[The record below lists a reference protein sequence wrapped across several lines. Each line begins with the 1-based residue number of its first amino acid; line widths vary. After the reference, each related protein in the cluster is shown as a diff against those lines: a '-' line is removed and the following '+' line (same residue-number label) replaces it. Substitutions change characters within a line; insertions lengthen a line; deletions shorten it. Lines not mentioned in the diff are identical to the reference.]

1 MKRMSERRKFSDYEK
16 KSVYAKCNGTCAICG
31 NPVKYKKM
39 TIDHIVPLSKG
50 GTNGMDNLQLA
61 CKRCNLMKSDFS
73 TEEFLVDTP
82 TAKAMGFL
90 FLRPLHCRKEIGR
103 ASCRERV

>member
-1 MKRMSERRKFSDYEK
+1 MSKRRKFSDYEK

-61 CKRCNLMKSDFS
+61 CKRCNLMKADF
-73 TEEFLVDTP
+73 TAEEFVEKIHEISKHHRLVKIKSMF
-82 TAKAMGFL
+82 AK
-90 FLRPLHCRKEIGR
+90 ENI
-103 ASCRERV
+103 

>member
-1 MKRMSERRKFSDYEK
+1 MSERRKFSDYEK

-73 TEEFLVDTP
+73 TEEFLDKIREISKHHRFV
-82 TAKAMGFL
+82 KMKSMFV
-90 FLRPLHCRKEIGR
+90 KEI
-103 ASCRERV
+103 V

>member
-1 MKRMSERRKFSDYEK
+1 MAERRKFSDYEK
-16 KSVYAKCNGTCAICG
+16 KSVSAKCNGTCAICG

-61 CKRCNLMKSDFS
+61 CKRCNLMKADF
-73 TEEFLVDTP
+73 TAEEFVGKIHEISNHHRLVKIKSMF
-82 TAKAMGFL
+82 AK
-90 FLRPLHCRKEIGR
+90 ENI
-103 ASCRERV
+103 